1 MLFSSTSPAA
11 LEACTLCRHKTCVLN
26 QVCDNFNV
34 DIYMYTR
41 DYSSNTTATF
51 QWLTLKFTIGRTLK
65 VNKEG
70 YATAS
75 LRFGKSHSLFDLV

>member
-26 QVCDNFNV
+26 QVCGNYNV
-34 DIYMYTR
+34 DMYTR
-41 DYSSNTTATF
+41 YYTEAIPRRATF

-65 VNKEG
+65 VNKH
-70 YATAS
+70 TR
-75 LRFGKSHSLFDLV
+75 LLL